1 LFKPYEFFK
10 KYIHRDILLVA
21 SSPVVTIGSDAP
33 IVDAIR
39 IMCGEGFRRL
49 PVTDPENG
57 RLVGLVVASDIVEYL
72 VGGRRFQ
79 GFRGEAAKDLKGML
93 ENNVGKIMVERV
105 FSIGVTSTITEAIN
119 LMREKGI
126 GCLPVTDEEGRVWAI
141 LTERDIMAILSRK
154 MRGVKVSEAMT
165 RNLVTIHPKAT
176 IMDAM
181 EVMVN
186 KGFRRLPLEDRGMVE
201 GIVTV
206 MDIIRYIGCE
216 ENLGRIM
223 EGRDGKIF
231 LENVEGI
238 AVRDLVTIEASAD
251 ISEAAYLMTEH
262 DIGSLLVVEDNRLLG
277 LVTER
282 DLFKLIPP

>member
-1 LFKPYEFFK
+1 
-10 KYIHRDILLVA
+10 
-21 SSPVVTIGSDAP
+21 
-33 IVDAIR
+33 
-39 IMCGEGFRRL
+39 
-49 PVTDPENG
+49 
-57 RLVGLVVASDIVEYL
+57 
-72 VGGRRFQ
+72 
-79 GFRGEAAKDLKGML
+79 ML

-119 LMREKGI
+119 LMRDRGI

-238 AVRDLVTIEASAD
+238 AVRDLVTIGASAD